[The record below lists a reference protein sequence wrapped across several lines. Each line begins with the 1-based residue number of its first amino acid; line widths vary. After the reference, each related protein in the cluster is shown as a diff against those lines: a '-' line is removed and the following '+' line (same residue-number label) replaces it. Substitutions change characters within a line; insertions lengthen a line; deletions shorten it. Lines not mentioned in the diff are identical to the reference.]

1 MDRPTDSLRGLPY
14 TTVLELMG
22 VESMH
27 DEETTERLKDLDDG
41 AAKVRADTAT
51 FADFEASAR
60 MLPDTEDIA
69 MTLASRTT
77 AMITLRS
84 T

>member
-1 MDRPTDSLRGLPY
+1 MDRPTDSLRGLPF

-27 DEETTERLKDLDDG
+27 DEETTERLKDLDDV

-51 FADFEASAR
+51 REVVARSSAATR
-60 MLPDTEDIA
+60 RGRFRNRLSEF
-69 MTLASRTT
+69 LYKRT
-77 AMITLRS
+77 RS
-84 T
+84 GG